1 MERGSQEAASWRSL
15 VTITTSF
22 CCNRMNINTN
32 TNTNYKY
39 NLWSKL
45 KLPSVN
51 ISIYNPIFI
60 GVQEVCFLL
69 DGKFQVTKIFL

>member
-1 MERGSQEAASWRSL
+1 
-15 VTITTSF
+15 
-22 CCNRMNINTN
+22 MNIDTN

-39 NLWSKL
+39 NLWSQL

-60 GVQEVCFLL
+60 GVQEVWKVSGHQDFSMRTQ
-69 DGKFQVTKIFL
+69 D